1 MTHWCSSSSMLD
13 MVVFLFVS
21 MFSMVMATMA
31 SAIPSFCLLHRSTG
45 SQITVD
51 GRLLRIRKIKL

>member
-1 MTHWCSSSSMLD
+1 MLD

-21 MFSMVMATMA
+21 MFSMVMFTMA

-51 GRLLRIRKIKL
+51 GRLLRIRQVEL

>member
-1 MTHWCSSSSMLD
+1 MLD

-21 MFSMVMATMA
+21 MFSMMMAMA

-51 GRLLRIRKIKL
+51 GRLLRIRQVKL

>member
-13 MVVFLFVS
+13 MVVFLLVS
-21 MFSMVMATMA
+21 MFSMVMAMA

-51 GRLLRIRKIKL
+51 GRLLRIRKMKL

>member
-1 MTHWCSSSSMLD
+1 MLD

-21 MFSMVMATMA
+21 MISMMMAMA

-51 GRLLRIRKIKL
+51 RRLLRIRQVKL